1 MTVWGW
7 IAVAAVGLAGLSLGV
22 GLVIA
27 RILGSISAGLNQML
41 EDQGWTSAPL
51 TRDMKQSEVPQ
62 IGFPAYAGGRR
73 SRSPQS

>member
-7 IAVAAVGLAGLSLGV
+7 IAVAAAAFAGLSLGV

-41 EDQGWTSAPL
+41 EDEGWTWAPL
-51 TRDMKQSEVPQ
+51 TRAVEATVDDLSPLR
-62 IGFPAYAGGRR
+62 ARR
-73 SRSPQS
+73 ATHGSRTRT